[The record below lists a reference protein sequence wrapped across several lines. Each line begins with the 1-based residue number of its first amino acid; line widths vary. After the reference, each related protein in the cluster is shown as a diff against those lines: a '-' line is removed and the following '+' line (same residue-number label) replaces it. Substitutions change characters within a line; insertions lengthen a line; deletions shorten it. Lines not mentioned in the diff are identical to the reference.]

1 MRCFLKWK
9 KQQKNDQEI
18 GFYYPIY
25 LILCQDEEAQKN
37 RKIRG
42 GQRLPIRTR
51 GEDAQGTAAHFRID
65 KATSPG

>member
-25 LILCQDEEAQKN
+25 RALCQDEEAQKN

-42 GQRLPIRTR
+42 VQVISDPDAR
-51 GEDAQGTAAHFRID
+51 GGR
-65 KATSPG
+65 PGNGSAFSH